1 MGKASFLRTLSIS
14 VMALKIPRAEDIG
27 DVAVPDTLDSSVLL
41 HRTPFCSGVLTP
53 LEEAGPTPIPE
64 RSL

>member
-41 HRTPFCSGVLTP
+41 HRTRSVQVSSP
-53 LEEAGPTPIPE
+53 L
-64 RSL
+64 